1 MIPAEAIAEVK
12 TRVELVSFIEAQ
24 GIELKRAGKGY
35 MGLCVFHPDT
45 RPSLSVDPFKQYWCC
60 LGACSAGGK
69 VVGGDVIE
77 FARRLWDVSFPEAL
91 RRLGGAESVTLAPA
105 APRATS
111 RASLHLVREGMKPP
125 RPPRPSSPALLA
137 QVVAVYHQSFLG
149 SAEAKEYAAAR
160 GLTSADLLS
169 ALPMGF
175 SDGTLLERAP
185 EGSETYEALKAL
197 GVIRTDEEGRHP
209 RELLSGCL
217 VVPLRD
223 LAGEVVN
230 LYGRVVESSRG
241 SARSTDD
248 ARGVRHLY
256 LPGPRRGLVNAPC
269 AATTD
274 ELILTESVF
283 DALSFL
289 QAGIPNAI
297 PLYGTNGWTPD
308 HDALLEKHRIRRVLL
323 ALDGDEAG
331 RKAAVALA
339 GKLRGRG
346 IEVLDVGVA

>member
-12 TRVELVSFIEAQ
+12 AQHELVAFVESC
-24 GIELKRAGKGY
+24 GIPLKRAGKGY
-35 MGLCVFHPDT
+35 LGLCRFHEDH
-45 RPSLSVDPFKQYWCC
+45 RPSLSVDPTKQYWCC

-91 RRLGGAESVTLAPA
+91 RRLGGATSVTLAPA
-105 APRATS
+105 APRVTS
-111 RASLHLVREGMKPP
+111 RASLHLVREGLKPSQ
-125 RPPRPSSPALLA
+125 PPRPSSRALLA

-149 SAEAKEYAAAR
+149 SAAAKEYAASR

-169 ALPMGF
+169 AIPMGF
-175 SDGTLLERAP
+175 SDGSLLERAP
-185 EGSETYEALKAL
+185 EGSAPYEALRAL
-197 GVIRTDEEGRHP
+197 GVIWADEEGRHA

-223 LAGEVVN
+223 LAGEVVS
-230 LYGRVVESSRG
+230 LYGRAV
-241 SARSTDD
+241 DD
-248 ARGVRHLY
+248 AQGVRHLY

-274 ELILTESVF
+274 ELILTESVL

-289 QAGIPNAI
+289 EAGIPNAI

-331 RKAAVALA
+331 CRASAALA
-339 GKLRGRG
+339 TKLRARG
-346 IEVLDVGVA
+346 IEVLDVGIA